1 MMLIL
6 GFISLGIGLILP
18 IIALVQRK
26 KEVLYSNLSLIACA
40 FGIWL
45 QYRDLW
51 ALVREEDMNAML
63 DTVPTMQAV
72 LGSVLLITVLLNAF
86 LWWRTKKVNK

>member
-1 MMLIL
+1 MFIL
-6 GFISLGIGLILP
+6 SFVSLGIGLILP
-18 IIALVQRK
+18 VIALFQRQ
-26 KEVLYSNLSLIACA
+26 KEAIYSNLSLIACA

-45 QYRDLW
+45 QYYAVKAMVL
-51 ALVREEDMNAML
+51 EEDLNAL
-63 DTVPTMQAV
+63 FDTVPTMQAV